1 MIYVAEITRSTDGII
16 IQLYPLST
24 ITNWQAHSF
33 VCIYARSNE
42 AQRDFRRS
50 APSNEYISINVS
62 RVSFES
68 SASRN
73 MKCHLLEHIARHTH
87 DIRTYT
93 HTHTRLD
100 TIENGLDRDRVET
113 LLLYED
119 IITKNTLLYIAFN
132 CIS

>member
-1 MIYVAEITRSTDGII
+1 MKLTDE
-16 IQLYPLST
+16 LYGGAKVTSGYTSAPPTS
-24 ITNWQAHSF
+24 N
-33 VCIYARSNE
+33 YARSNE

-87 DIRTYT
+87 EHT
-93 HTHTRLD
+93 HTHDLN

-119 IITKNTLLYIAFN
+119 IITKNTLFLIIFHEFR
-132 CIS
+132 SKTKSFL